1 MLHAYQHAVSTRVP
15 NEEHPALRYKSPLAG
30 VQGHAVLHAYQHGV
44 SLRALYEAAPRVLLY
59 RPLPGRKGMQCCMP
73 ISTPYL
79 YACLAR
85 RRPARR
91 DKPPLAGAQGHA
103 MLHAYQHGVSLR
115 VRNEAAPR
123 FTFFSCGLALRGL
136 RHLRLRPDLSGL

>member
-1 MLHAYQHAVSTRVP
+1 VLHAYQHAVSTRVP

-30 VQGHAVLHAYQHGV
+30 VQGHAVLHAYQ
-44 SLRALYEAAPRVLLY
+44 L
-59 RPLPGRKGMQCCMP
+59 
-73 ISTPYL
+73 
-79 YACLAR
+79 
-85 RRPARR
+85 
-91 DKPPLAGAQGHA
+91 
-103 MLHAYQHGVSLR
+103 GVSLR